1 MASIINASTSPA
13 GLIQS
18 SDGSAVLTL
27 QSSGTNAIHINES
40 QVVTVNNDL
49 VVSGNANIANVT
61 SDLTVSGNVTVTTD
75 LSVSSN
81 LDVTD
86 TISVSNLDVTDTISV
101 SNLNVSGTIT
111 GSLVVDS
118 LSDLGAGANTFL
130 TSPSVSTLPVS
141 LSGNGTSI
149 MTNQYSSASLVTLS
163 TVKIKF
169 PYEDGSNLASTVL
182 DADEDFE
189 IRGFVN
195 GSIYYYPLNPTANWT
210 WDLTGWGFSGY
221 RLNDFLGIGEVA
233 TFVAMVNQGATPYYM
248 SALKV
253 DGNAVTPKWQGG
265 LAPSAGNAN
274 SIDVYTFSVFK
285 TADATFNVFAS
296 LTQFA

>member
-1 MASIINASTSPA
+1 MASIINASTNPA

-18 SDGSAVLTL
+18 SDGTGVLTL
-27 QSSGTNAIHINES
+27 QSLNTNAIHINES

-49 VVSGNANIANVT
+49 TVSGNASIANIT
-61 SDLTVSGNVTVTTD
+61 SDLTVSGNVNITTD
-75 LSVSSN
+75 LTVSSN
-81 LDVTD
+81 VDVTN
-86 TISVSNLDVTDTISV
+86 TVNAG
-101 SNLNVSGTIT
+101 NLNVTGTFT
-111 GSLVVDS
+111 GSLVVDN

-130 TSPSVSTLPVS
+130 TSPSVSTLPVL

-149 MTNQYSSASLVTLS
+149 MTNQYSSASFVTLHA
-163 TVKIKF
+163 VKIRF
-169 PYEDGSNLASTVL
+169 PYEDGAGLPSTTL
-182 DADEDFE
+182 DGDEDFE

-195 GSIYYYPLNPTANWT
+195 GSVYYYPLNPTANWT
-210 WDLTGWGFSGY
+210 WSLTGWGVSGY
-221 RLNDFLGIGEVA
+221 YLNDFLGINEVA